1 MSDLG
6 SESRV
11 SRQSGGERAEC
22 PGRLLQRILNRIALS
37 LKRTCP
43 LPHYSPNRG
52 LEEEPTIDN
61 EKGVER
67 PQSSSVIPVWQD
79 FDNAAPGLLYNV
91 CVLREGS

>member
-11 SRQSGGERAEC
+11 TRQGGGERAE
-22 PGRLLQRILNRIALS
+22 GAVRLLQRILNRIVLS

-43 LPHYSPNRG
+43 LHHYFQNRG
-52 LEEEPTIDN
+52 LEEEPTIDD
-61 EKGVER
+61 EKGVKWAQF
-67 PQSSSVIPVWQD
+67 PSVIPVWQNL
-79 FDNAAPGLLYNV
+79 DNPAPGLLYNV